1 MMTWNDYFMTLARTI
16 ALKSKDPS
24 TKVGCVIVG
33 PDNEIRSTGYNG
45 YPRGMDD
52 RVQYER
58 PIKYKFYE
66 HAERNAIYNSA
77 RFGAPIKECTI
88 YISSLPP
95 CTDCS
100 RAIIQSGITWVFY
113 SCLEI
118 PERWIDDIM
127 IAFQMLDECKVR
139 HHNLMEN

>member
-1 MMTWNDYFMTLARTI
+1 MKWDDYFMTLAKTI
-16 ALKSKDPS
+16 SLKSKDPS

-52 RVQYER
+52 SIQYER

-77 RFGAPIKECTI
+77 RFGASIKGCII
-88 YISSLPP
+88 YISNLPP

-100 RAIIQSGITWVFY
+100 RAIIQSGIERVYY
-113 SCLEI
+113 SCSTV
-118 PERWIDDIM
+118 PERWREDIE
-127 IAFQMLDECKVR
+127 ISLQMLDTCGVEYF
-139 HHNLMEN
+139 NLGD